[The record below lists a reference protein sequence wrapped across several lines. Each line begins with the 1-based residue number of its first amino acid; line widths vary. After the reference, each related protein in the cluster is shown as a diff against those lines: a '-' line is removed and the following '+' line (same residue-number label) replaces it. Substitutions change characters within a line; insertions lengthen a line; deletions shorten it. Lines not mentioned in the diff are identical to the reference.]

1 MCEQG
6 LELIS
11 TNTLLL
17 KLEEQSSAV
26 VVTDEIEGNTY
37 FTFKIVKV
45 DPDARTQTRYHAVDQ
60 FHADFTIEI
69 RPNSITRFPKPVEIG
84 TYHRD
89 RILFISIVVQPVASE
104 EELYS
109 VIVSFYTNKISHGN
123 N

>member
-17 KLEEQSSAV
+17 KLEEQSSEV
-26 VVTDEIEGNTY
+26 VVTDEIEGNNY
-37 FTFKIVKV
+37 FTFKVVKV
-45 DPDARTQTRYHAVDQ
+45 GADVRPQTRYNAIDQ

-69 RPNSITRFPKPVEIG
+69 LPNSIIRFPKPAEIG
-84 TYHRD
+84 TYRRD
-89 RILFISIVVQPVASE
+89 QILYLSIVVQPVASE
-104 EELYS
+104 DELYS
-109 VIVSFYTNKISHGN
+109 VIVSFYTNKIDHGN